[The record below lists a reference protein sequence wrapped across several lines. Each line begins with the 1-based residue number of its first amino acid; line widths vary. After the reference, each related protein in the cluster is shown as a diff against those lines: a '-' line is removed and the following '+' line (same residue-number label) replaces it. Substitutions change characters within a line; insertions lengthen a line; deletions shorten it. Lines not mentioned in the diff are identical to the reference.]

1 MKLSNPVSGNDIAL
15 PAVRGS
21 APADFPK
28 LVMRHA
34 ALRARLSDELS
45 KVPMGVIETPLI
57 RHIAR
62 EAAAV
67 EGAILAR
74 KPTGPLEAAYLMVHF
89 MWAAEEAGSDIAE
102 VPLSLAH
109 EIMSTLLESVPV
121 PAPAR
126 AKVGA

>member
-1 MKLSNPVSGNDIAL
+1 MTLSNPVSGHDIVL

-21 APADFPK
+21 APEDFPK

-45 KVPMGVIETPLI
+45 KVQMGVIETPLI

-67 EGAILAR
+67 EGTILSR
-74 KPTGPLEAAYLMVHF
+74 KPVGPLEAAYLMVHF
-89 MWAAEEAGSDIAE
+89 MWSAEEIGSDTAE
-102 VPLSLAH
+102 IPLNLAH
-109 EIMSTLLESVPV
+109 EIMSILLESVPV
-121 PAPAR
+121 PALAR